1 VKDQHTLEIRLPA
14 GHELNEDDL
23 EMLRTACEALASLSC
38 GSDAACRPAQV
49 EAMTAEGWKVRH
61 GLTWIARA
69 ERGHEYEEALGACR
83 GEALC
88 RLCELTGLHTVD
100 GCP

>member
-1 VKDQHTLEIRLPA
+1 VNDQSTLAIRLPA
-14 GHELNEDDL
+14 GHALNEDDL
-23 EMLRTACEALASLSC
+23 ELLRTACEALVGLAC
-38 GSDAACRPAQV
+38 GENSARPAQV
-49 EAMTAEGWKVRH
+49 AAMKAEGWQVRY

-69 ERGHEYEEALGACR
+69 EKGRQYEEATGSCR

-88 RLCELTGLHTVD
+88 RLCELTGLSAVD

>member
-1 VKDQHTLEIRLPA
+1 MNDQRTLEIKLPV
-14 GHELNEDDL
+14 GSELSDDDL
-23 EMLRTACEALASLSC
+23 ELLRAACEDLVSLSC
-38 GSDAACRPAQV
+38 GDASGGPAQV
-49 EAMTAEGWKVRH
+49 GAMTAEGWNVRH

-69 ERGHEYEEALGACR
+69 ERGHEYEEALGASC

-88 RLCELTGLHTVD
+88 RLCDLTGLHAVD

>member
-1 VKDQHTLEIRLPA
+1 MNDQRTLEIRLPA
-14 GHELNEDDL
+14 GNELNDDDL
-23 EMLRTACEALASLSC
+23 ELLRTACEALVGLSC
-38 GSDAACRPAQV
+38 GDAVGRPAQV
-49 EAMTAEGWKVRH
+49 EAMTAEGWNVRH

-88 RLCELTGLHTVD
+88 RLCDLTGLHAVD

>member
-1 VKDQHTLEIRLPA
+1 
-14 GHELNEDDL
+14 
-23 EMLRTACEALASLSC
+23 
-38 GSDAACRPAQV
+38 
-49 EAMTAEGWKVRH
+49 MTAEGWQVRH

-69 ERGHEYEEALGACR
+69 EKGHEYEEATGACR

-88 RLCELTGLHTVD
+88 RLCELTGLHAVD